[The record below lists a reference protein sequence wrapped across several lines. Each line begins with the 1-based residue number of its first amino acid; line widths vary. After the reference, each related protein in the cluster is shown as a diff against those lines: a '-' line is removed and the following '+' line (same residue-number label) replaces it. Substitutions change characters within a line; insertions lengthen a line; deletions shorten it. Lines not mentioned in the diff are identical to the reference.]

1 MSSGPGSVVD
11 VVTATDVLDTTC
23 VEVVDASGTTN
34 VVVVVG
40 VVVVVVV
47 ATIVDSGPGPD
58 SAGEHCARSI
68 DDTTKEI
75 NFRRVRFLRIT
86 GA

>member
-34 VVVVVG
+34 VVVVV
-40 VVVVVVV
+40 VVVVV
-47 ATIVDSGPGPD
+47 ATTIDSGPD
-58 SAGEHCARSI
+58 SAGEHCARSM
-68 DDTTKEI
+68 DDTTNEI
-75 NFRRVRFLRIT
+75 NVRRVKCLRINE
-86 GA
+86 A